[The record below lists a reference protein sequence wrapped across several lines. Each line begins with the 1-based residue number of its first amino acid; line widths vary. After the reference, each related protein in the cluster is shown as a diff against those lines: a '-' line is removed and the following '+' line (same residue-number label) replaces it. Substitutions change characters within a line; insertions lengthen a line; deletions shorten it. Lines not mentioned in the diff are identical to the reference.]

1 VLNHIDV
8 ERILLRDPY
17 IALDYRIILFHQVKV
32 HKESSSRCY
41 MGIGIIDTSP
51 ICKQFSIKVITN
63 RYDGLLLPI
72 IARIVR
78 PGSTIHTDEW
88 TVYRGL
94 KLIGTIINNLILI
107 IYC

>member
-1 VLNHIDV
+1 
-8 ERILLRDPY
+8 
-17 IALDYRIILFHQVKV
+17 
-32 HKESSSRCY
+32 
-41 MGIGIIDTSP
+41 MGIGIIDTSL

-63 RYDGLLLPI
+63 RYDGLLLSI

-94 KLIGTIINNLILI
+94 KLIGTIINKLILI